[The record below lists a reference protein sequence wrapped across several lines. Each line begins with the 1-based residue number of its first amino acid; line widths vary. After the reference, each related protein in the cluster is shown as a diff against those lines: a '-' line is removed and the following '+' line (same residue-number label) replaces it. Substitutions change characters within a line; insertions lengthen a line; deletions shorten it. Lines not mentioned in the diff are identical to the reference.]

1 MKSYQFND
9 NIERCKWAGDDE
21 MMRNYHDHE
30 WGVPVYDDR
39 VLFEFLTL
47 EGAQAGLSWH
57 TILKRRQ
64 DYKKAFDNFDPQ
76 KVALYSHVEIEQL
89 LQNKSII
96 RNRKKIESVI
106 KNAQALLE
114 IESQYGSFSRYL
126 WSFTEGK
133 IIQNSWSSH
142 LEIPVNSQESHT
154 MSKELK
160 KRGFKFVGDT
170 ICYSFMQAVGMVNDH
185 TVNCFRYK

>member
-1 MKSYQFND
+1 MESYQFND
-9 NIERCKWAGDDE
+9 HIERCKWVGDDE
-21 MMRNYHDHE
+21 MMIKYHDHE

-57 TILKRRQ
+57 TILKRRE

-76 KVALYSHVEIEQL
+76 KVASYSHVEIEKL
-89 LQNKSII
+89 LQNKNII

-106 KNAQALLE
+106 NNAQALLE
-114 IESQYGSFSRYL
+114 IESQYGSFSIYL

-133 IIQNSWSSH
+133 IIQNSWRSH
-142 LEIPVNSQESHT
+142 LEIPVNSPESRT